1 MSKQDNR
8 RMGSNPLAWINR
20 EPEEKETLPEVP
32 RNNIG
37 RPRTIYRDYE
47 TSSEEGLPG
56 NDTRWTVV
64 VDKELKE
71 ALKDYQNTSEY
82 PSMKAL
88 INDMVKEFLKSKG
101 AMK

>member
-1 MSKQDNR
+1 MSKQDNKK
-8 RMGSNPLAWINR
+8 MGSDPLAWINR
-20 EPEEKETLPEVP
+20 EPEKPEKEL
-32 RNNIG
+32 RQKQG
-37 RPRTIYRDYE
+37 RPRTIYREYE

-82 PSMKAL
+82 PTMKAL

-101 AMK
+101 ATK

>member
-1 MSKQDNR
+1 MSNKDNR
-8 RMGSNPLAWINR
+8 KMGTDPLAWINR
-20 EPEEKETLPEVP
+20 EPEKPEKEL
-32 RNNIG
+32 RQKQG
-37 RPRTIYRDYE
+37 RPRTIYREYE

-82 PSMKAL
+82 PTMKAL

-101 AMK
+101 ATK